1 MQKVTSSYVKN
12 LRNTK
17 QPDLVKRKVENSG
30 DNIHS
35 LVLESREL
43 GNDSD
48 GLININMIDDDVKP
62 RSKIMDNR
70 PEHSTELKNQNI
82 ELENDLQPGETEI
95 NNVDQDEGIN
105 VNNEIS
111 DKVLTI
117 VKDKNVEGI
126 GNVLSEYGDDIAFFN
141 VSIQQ
146 PDSGDILPVESREQ

>member
-17 QPDLVKRKVENSG
+17 QPDLVKRKVKNSG

-82 ELENDLQPGETEI
+82 ELENDLQPGEKEI

-111 DKVLTI
+111 DKGPYNC
-117 VKDKNVEGI
+117 K
-126 GNVLSEYGDDIAFFN
+126 
-141 VSIQQ
+141 
-146 PDSGDILPVESREQ
+146 